1 MLKVSQYIISVP
13 IVDNQTNQHKV
24 ILYST
29 RSNVLKSIDA
39 KLWHLLSHAQFD
51 NIPQTI
57 LTELENETILV
68 DASQDERQIVLKEN
82 KEANADPTQLYMS
95 IQPTAACPLGCG
107 YCGQKHENK
116 NMKQDVQDEL
126 IERIEKKL
134 SSSTYKSLFITWFG
148 AEPLSGYGAIKKL
161 TPRILELVKKYSIA
175 YGSKIVTNGLL
186 LNPDVAEE
194 IINIYKVTNFEITLD
209 GDNIYHDQRRH
220 TKAGGPTFDTIY
232 THLKALA
239 KIPEANIT
247 IRANVDN
254 RNRDGV
260 RPLLERL
267 KADNLEKRLNFYV
280 APIHSW
286 GNDAHLM
293 SAEKLQFAQWDI
305 EWLIELQELGFHVG
319 FLPKRNKSLCMTVQ
333 AHNELVDPFGD
344 VFSCTEVS
352 LVPSYV
358 KNGKN
363 QHRLGALKDTPIVH
377 PNGPWNS
384 FYEDHT
390 LSKFDCWNCPM
401 LPTCGGACPK
411 EWSEGR
417 IPCPPTKF
425 NIKER
430 MLLAVVNS
438 YKQDQEV
445 TT

>member
-1 MLKVSQYIISVP
+1 MLKVSNYVISVP
-13 IVDNQTNQHKV
+13 IMDNQTNQPKAV
-24 ILYST
+24 IYST
-29 RSNVLKSIDA
+29 RSNVLKSIDMA
-39 KLWHLLSHAQFD
+39 LWQHLIQGKYEGIPK
-51 NIPQTI
+51 NILDE
-57 LTELENETILV
+57 LTHDIILV
-68 DASQDERQIVLKEN
+68 DEGEDERQIVLKEN
-82 KEANADPTQLYMS
+82 KAANTDSTQLYMS

-134 SSSTYKSLFITWFG
+134 STHSYKSLFITWFG

-161 TPRILELVKKYSIA
+161 TPRILGLVAKYSIA
-175 YGSKIVTNGLL
+175 YDSKIVTNGLL
-186 LNPDVAEE
+186 LNPDLAEE
-194 IINIYKVTNFEITLD
+194 ILYTHKVRNFEITLD

-232 THLKALA
+232 KHLKALA
-239 KIPEANIT
+239 KLPEAKIT

-267 KADNLEKRLNFYV
+267 KADNLQQRLNFYV

-305 EWLIELQELGFHVG
+305 EWLIELQELGFNVG

-333 AHNELVDPFGD
+333 PHNELVDPFGD

-352 LVPSYV
+352 LVPSYL
-358 KNGKN
+358 KDGKN
-363 QHRLGALKDTPIVH
+363 KHRLGDLKDTAIVH

-384 FYEDHT
+384 FYEDQT
-390 LSKFDCWNCPM
+390 LSKYDCWTCPM

-430 MLLAVVNS
+430 MLLAVVRSQNHQQNLS
-438 YKQDQEV
+438 I
-445 TT
+445 